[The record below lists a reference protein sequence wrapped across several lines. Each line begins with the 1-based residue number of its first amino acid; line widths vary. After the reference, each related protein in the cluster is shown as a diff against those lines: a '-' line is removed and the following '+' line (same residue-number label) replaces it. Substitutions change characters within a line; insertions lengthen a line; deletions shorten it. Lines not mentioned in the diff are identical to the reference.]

1 MFNYVFFRI
10 YLPLTTLNMKN
21 KKYLVIEESIL
32 EKLINDMIEKTK
44 SAQSDSY
51 LKWLDGNVFALE
63 TVRDFCKP
71 LDETI

>member
-1 MFNYVFFRI
+1 
-10 YLPLTTLNMKN
+10 MKN
-21 KKYLVIEESIL
+21 EKYLVIEKAIL
-32 EKLINDMIEKTK
+32 EKLIKEMDYKRNFAGTD
-44 SAQSDSY
+44 AY

>member
-1 MFNYVFFRI
+1 
-10 YLPLTTLNMKN
+10 MKP

-44 SAQSDSY
+44 SAQSDSF
-51 LKWLDGNVFALE
+51 LKWLDGNIFALE
-63 TVRDFCKP
+63 TIRDYCKP